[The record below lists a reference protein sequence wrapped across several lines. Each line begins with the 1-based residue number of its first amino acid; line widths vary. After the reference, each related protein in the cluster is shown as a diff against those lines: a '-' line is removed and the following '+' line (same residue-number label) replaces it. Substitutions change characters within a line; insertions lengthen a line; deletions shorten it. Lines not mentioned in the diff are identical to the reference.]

1 MAKEEGSYYS
11 MEFVE
16 EDGKLYVEFY
26 NKDGKFMAKR
36 EIPKRIEID
45 VPNTCKN

>member
-16 EDGKLYVEFY
+16 ENGKLYVAFY
-26 NKDGKFMAKR
+26 NKDGKLMAKR
-36 EIPKRIEID
+36 EISQRIEINI
-45 VPNTCKN
+45 PNIYKN